1 MDGPLSTR
9 VTSQSA
15 AATHTVDC
23 VVFGFA
29 EGELRVL
36 LVRRAVA
43 PFAGEWVLPGGAMA
57 ADQTLEETGQ
67 RVLRELVG
75 VSNLQL
81 TQVAT
86 YSAPDRHPVRRV
98 VTTTYY
104 ALVRPEHH
112 TPAARGYLSEAAWH
126 RLTELPPLGFDHR
139 ELLDDAHLRLIQ
151 HLRTRPLAFALLP
164 DDFTL
169 SEIQQLYEE
178 ILGESLDRRNF
189 RRKVLAYDFLID
201 TGVKRSGVKGG
212 PAVYRSDPALL
223 HRALTAPHI

>member
-1 MDGPLSTR
+1 MDGSLSTR
-9 VTSQSA
+9 VTAQSP

-36 LVRRAVA
+36 LVRRAVE
-43 PFAGEWVLPGGAMA
+43 PFAGQWVLPGGAMA
-57 ADQTLEETGQ
+57 ADQTLEDTGQ

-112 TPAARGYLSEAAWH
+112 TPVARGYLSEAAWH

-139 ELLDDAHLRLIQ
+139 ELLDDAWMRLTV

-169 SEIQQLYEE
+169 SEVQQLYEE
-178 ILGESLDRRNF
+178 ILGEPLDRRNF

-201 TGVKRSGVKGG
+201 TGAKRSGVKGG
-212 PAVYRSDPALL
+212 PAVYRSDAVLL
-223 HRALTAPHI
+223 QRALATPHD

>member
-9 VTSQSA
+9 VTAQSA

-43 PFAGEWVLPGGAMA
+43 PFAGRWVLPGGAMST
-57 ADQTLEETGQ
+57 DETLEQTAQ
-67 RVLRELVG
+67 RVLKELVG
-75 VSNLQL
+75 VSNLRL

-86 YSAPDRHPVRRV
+86 YSAPERHPVRRV

-112 TPAARGYLSEAAWH
+112 EPVARGYLSDAQWYP
-126 RLTELPPLGFDHR
+126 LTDVPPLGFDHSG
-139 ELLDDAHLRLIQ
+139 LLDDAWARLTLD
-151 HLRTRPLAFALLP
+151 LRTRPIALALLP
-164 DDFTL
+164 ERFIL
-169 SEIQQLYEE
+169 SEAQQLYEN
-178 ILGESLDRRNF
+178 ILREPLDRRNF
-189 RRKVLAYDFLID
+189 RRKLLSYDFLIE
-201 TGVKRSGVKGG
+201 TGTKRSGVRGG
-212 PAVYRSDPALL
+212 PAEYRLDRSELL
-223 HRALTAPHI
+223 EAIW